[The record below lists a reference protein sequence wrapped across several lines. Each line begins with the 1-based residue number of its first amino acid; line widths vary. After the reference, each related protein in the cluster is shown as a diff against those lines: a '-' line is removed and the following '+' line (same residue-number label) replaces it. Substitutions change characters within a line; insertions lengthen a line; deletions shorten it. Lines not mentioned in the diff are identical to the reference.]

1 MFNSSDSEAGAGG
14 ERGDEPSYSY
24 SEGYYDE
31 DEDGVNVGYPMFEDV
46 WELLLDNKGP
56 FDCPDEGA
64 VVYCDWEGAVL
75 EVLAKNPERGLALS
89 EIRDSL
95 DGVWIQRSMREFVML
110 NALNVECFVNESGM
124 KHSLLFRKDGNK
136 WSVVNPDLF
145 GKTRWFV
152 FSPGMLPIEHVLFN
166 LLDRMLKAAESVP
179 VDVLMKSLEGRKFLL
194 DSGGV
199 GSFKSEMQTRIV
211 YLIQCLGGFCVT
223 NQSVSRAA
231 KAEIEDRRV
240 RILQANDPLCCGL
253 SHKQACLLLGYKEDK
268 GKKQFLA
275 EIVKHPRVFYY
286 NQAIGVRWAFQF
298 KEQARPEPQ
307 NQFMMSVVFQAL
319 CSFDKPVALDVLMK
333 AIIGKN
339 VVAKDKTLVKI
350 SETDRPRVMKILET
364 SPAVANE
371 NNEYFLMYWACEA
384 DILGGLYMSEARRL
398 LSKFAGEEIDEHLS
412 DTVNKMRVPLEKGI
426 VYFIGEV
433 KNGLQEIT
441 SWLGITKG
449 EHRMSSLKSY
459 RKGQYQVVDT
469 PGLYAPA
476 SGKAV
481 AVAAYTTTERDLT
494 DSSQTSSGSSGYES
508 EEEEYEIVADL
519 LDVYGPIK
527 DGMPLDQ
534 AVRQFWPED
543 PSTRNPLPIKLDNI
557 IKTLK
562 NHTFD
567 VCGVSYPVQFSDEGK
582 AIFIYALHQGRE
594 FWMDGKQNVICVGPC
609 KIDTRYFFGS
619 LSDLVE
625 WGLEKLHVK
634 HQKGGVCFTCDELGK
649 VIDGKPYEHKSMHN
663 LLVPFVYSPFFE
675 EKIVRLIQ
683 RPWST
688 YVLKGNKLGAI
699 RFSPD
704 AFEPF
709 PEARRLRWPEL
720 SRKIYERALATA
732 HDPTPDDVK
741 DLKQR
746 TQRALR
752 ATTAFGNRERMLSGI
767 QTLYKQGERVIQRA
781 LDGHPPSNWKA
792 RGPALA
798 LRPIRTRTPP
808 AVQPVDRDSP
818 AKSST
823 RKSLSRAASLDLPL
837 PGLPSPENETDV
849 SGSSYSES
857 EPEQEPKPEPD
868 APWDPP
874 ELSFAEPPTESIC
887 TVKPVMK
894 RFLRAPGRIDLS
906 SFESAPAKEP
916 LLSILEERVRSLDR
930 VSIDG
935 LIADLYGEYA
945 GDKRPEDFGR
955 DLLWELGKLQV
966 LREQT

>member
-1 MFNSSDSEAGAGG
+1 MFNSSDSEAGGG
-14 ERGDEPSYSY
+14 GPSYSY

-31 DEDGVNVGYPMFEDV
+31 DDDGSNVGYPMFEDV
-46 WELLLDNKGP
+46 WELLIDEKGP
-56 FDCPDEGA
+56 FECPDEGS

-75 EVLAKNPERGLALS
+75 SVLSKNSRRGLTLP
-89 EIRDSL
+89 EIRDFL
-95 DGVWIQRSMREFVML
+95 DGVWIQRSMREFIML
-110 NALNVECFVNESGM
+110 NTLNLECFVNESGM
-124 KHSLLFRKDGNK
+124 KHSLLFRKDGDK
-136 WSVVNPDLF
+136 WCLVSPDLF
-145 GKTRWFV
+145 GKNRWFV
-152 FSPGMLPIEHVLFN
+152 FNPGLLPIGHLLFSVL
-166 LLDRMLKAAESVP
+166 DKMLKTAESVP

-194 DSGGV
+194 DSGGI
-199 GSFKSEMQTRIV
+199 GSLKSEMQTRIV
-211 YLIQCLGGFCVT
+211 YLIQCLGGFCVSG
-223 NQSVSRAA
+223 QSVSRAA
-231 KAEIEDRRV
+231 KDEIEDRRV

-253 SHKQACLLLGYKEDK
+253 SHKQACVLLGHKEDK

-298 KEQARPEPQ
+298 KKQAKPQPQ
-307 NQFMMSVVFQAL
+307 NQFMMSVVFHTL
-319 CSFDKPVALDVLMK
+319 CSFDKPVAIDVLMN
-333 AIIGKN
+333 ALIGKN

-350 SETDRPRVMKILET
+350 SDTDRPRVMKILET
-364 SPAVANE
+364 SPVVVND
-371 NNEYFLMYWACEA
+371 NNAYFLVYWACES
-384 DILGGLYMSEARRL
+384 DIFGGLYMSEAKRL

-412 DTVNKMRVPLEKGI
+412 DTANKMRVPLDKDI
-426 VYFIGEV
+426 AYFIGEV
-433 KNGLQEIT
+433 KNGLQEVT
-441 SWLGITKG
+441 SWLGITRS

-469 PGLYAPA
+469 PSLYVPA

-481 AVAAYTTTERDLT
+481 AVEAYTPTERELS
-494 DSSQTSSGSSGYES
+494 DSSQSSSGSSGYES
-508 EEEEYEIVADL
+508 EEEYEIVADL

-543 PSTRNPLPIKLDNI
+543 PSTRNPLGINLEHI

-634 HQKGGVCFTCDELGK
+634 QQKGGACFTCDELGK
-649 VIDGKPYEHKSMHN
+649 VIDGKPYEHKAMHN

-675 EKIVRLIQ
+675 EKVVRFIQ

-688 YVLKGNKLGAI
+688 YVVKDNKLGAI
-699 RFSPD
+699 RYSPD
-704 AFEPF
+704 DFEPF

-720 SRKIYERALATA
+720 SRKIYESALAMA
-732 HDPTPDDVK
+732 HTPTPDDAK
-741 DLKQR
+741 EFKQK
-746 TQRALR
+746 TQRVLR
-752 ATTAFGNRERMLSGI
+752 ATTTFGDRERMLSSI
-767 QTLYKQGERVIQRA
+767 QKLYKLGERVIQRA
-781 LDGHPPSNWKA
+781 LDGHTPSNWKI
-792 RGPALA
+792 RGHPSPI
-798 LRPIRTRTPP
+798 RPIRTRTPP
-808 AVQPVDRDSP
+808 VQPLDRDST
-818 AKSST
+818 ARSST
-823 RKSLSRAASLDLPL
+823 RKNLSRATSLDLPL
-837 PGLPSPENETDV
+837 PGMPPPVNETDT

-857 EPEQEPKPEPD
+857 EPEQEPEPERD

-874 ELSFAEPPTESIC
+874 DLSFAEPPTESIC
-887 TVKPVMK
+887 TVKPVKK
-894 RFLRAPGRIDLS
+894 RFLRAPARIDLS

-945 GDKRPEDFGR
+945 GDKPPEDFGR